1 MNISH
6 LCSKFGDCGEWQG
19 SSKAF
24 IMLICIGKSSDSRPV
39 RPSRQGL
46 HDRCPG
52 LAEWFGWRFRAS
64 HRRTGGQFKHFEVA
78 VPVHAGVFEKEI
90 RNNSIHIH
98 ELNPEINRG
107 DFPLQDPMPE
117 VRQSSFALLGDL
129 TKACFQHV
137 KPCIGRIYVANSGL
151 TEALLMIA
159 FLAKA
164 HYVVALLLEWEWPF
178 STKY

>member
-6 LCSKFGDCGEWQG
+6 LCSKFGDGGKWQR

-39 RPSRQGL
+39 RSSRQGL

-52 LAEWFGWRFRAS
+52 LAEWFGRRFRAS

-78 VPVHAGVFEKEI
+78 VPVHAGVYEKEI
-90 RNNSIHIH
+90 RNSIHIQD
-98 ELNPEINRG
+98 LNQKINRG
-107 DFPLQDPMPE
+107 NFHCSLNKTAHYLQDPMPE

-137 KPCIGRIYVANSGL
+137 KPCIGKIYVTRSGL
-151 TEALLMIA
+151 LGTLLMIA
-159 FLAKA
+159 FLAKLT
-164 HYVVALLLEWEWPF
+164 V
-178 STKY
+178 